1 MKMTMHIDEDVL
13 AQVMELTG
21 AKTKTQA
28 VEMALTEM
36 ARRHKQKKFFQR
48 GLNATPEQ
56 LDEMGRSLME
66 IHGASMDIDEAA
78 VQRFFAKNDARRA
91 AQQARELKVAE
102 DPQEAAVRSTIQTQ
116 EVLPGSADLP
126 RQEPRPAIKYPKA
139 PANEQPGSR

>member
-36 ARRHKQKKFFQR
+36 ARRHRQKKFFQK
-48 GLNATPEQ
+48 GLDATPEQ

-78 VQRFFAKNDARRA
+78 VQRFFAKSDARRA
-91 AQQARELKVAE
+91 AKQARELKVAE
-102 DPQEAAVRSTIQTQ
+102 DQAPYRTGDEQT
-116 EVLPGSADLP
+116 
-126 RQEPRPAIKYPKA
+126 
-139 PANEQPGSR
+139 GSR